1 MQTTHQRPS
10 RTGLLGARSIIAI
23 TLLTALVLVM
33 SQARPAFAAD
43 GVFNFDVATASVQEG
58 DTLTLS
64 ITAGGRGG
72 TVNNVNVGV
81 HISNIS
87 AEAGDYT
94 SADQCVFFSGAVI
107 SQPLFIQTNTDADT
121 QDEQF
126 TVTLTFDSNL
136 VGCVNPGADATVGG
150 QETVLVTIVDT
161 GAGPGANTFKFESA
175 SSSGDEGDIVV
186 LDVLRTGD
194 LDGAATVDCVR
205 VSGGTD
211 EPADYDILDGTA
223 NFGDNDSTGTCT
235 IQLEADADTDLS
247 ETLIIA
253 LTDPSSGHT
262 IANPDEHTI
271 TILDATA
278 QVVQFS
284 AATYSVDEDGGTASF
299 AVTRS
304 HPAGSDSFICSTEEL
319 SGEADEGVDY
329 QATADAINFTG
340 SQGTINC
347 TVPILDD
354 NSFEGSETFRLVL
367 TYVSGDAV
375 LGPIDEAIV
384 TIVDDETSGVTFEF
398 SAANYNVDEGDGT
411 VTVTITR
418 STSAGAGSV
427 HWATSNGTAVAG
439 TDYTAA
445 SGTETFS
452 PGETQETFTVTILQ
466 DALVEGNQTINLTLS
481 DPVGGSLGDQDTA
494 TITIIDDE
502 GVPTVTNVS
511 PNVGPTAGGTS
522 VVITGT
528 NLTGATAVTF
538 GASNAASFVV
548 NNSTQIT
555 AVSPAHAVGTV
566 DIRVTTPGGQ
576 SANTTADNFT
586 YQAAVT
592 NTYQLSFRWTLIAWL
607 GKDDISISSAL
618 QGVETPDNPSTNN
631 VFAFVTA
638 VATWD
643 APAQRYLFW
652 FPGGSNVPGANDI
665 TTFNFGSAYW
675 VAVNS
680 GVTWTVIQGP

>member
-1 MQTTHQRPS
+1 MRTTHNRPS
-10 RTGLLGARSIIAI
+10 GTGLLGARAIIAV

-43 GVFNFDVATASVQEG
+43 GVFNFDVTTAPVQEG

-64 ITAGGRGG
+64 ISVGARSEPTH
-72 TVNNVNVGV
+72 NVNVGV
-81 HISNIS
+81 HFNNIS
-87 AEAGDYT
+87 AEPGDYT
-94 SADQCVFFSGAVI
+94 GTDQCVFFNAGAVT
-107 SQPLFIQTNTDADT
+107 SQPLFIQTFADADT

-126 TVTLTFDSNL
+126 TVTLTLDSNI
-136 VGCVNPGADATVGG
+136 VGCVNPGADATIGG

-161 GAGPGANTFKFESA
+161 GGGSGANTFSFEST

-186 LDVLRTGD
+186 LDVVRAGD
-194 LDGAATVDCVR
+194 LDGTATVDCVR
-205 VSGGTD
+205 VSGGSD

-235 IQLEADADTDLS
+235 IQLESDADSDLS

-253 LTDPSSGHT
+253 LTNPSSGHT
-262 IANPDEHTI
+262 VANPDEHTI

-278 QVVQFS
+278 EVVQFS

-304 HPAGSDSFICSTEEL
+304 HPSGNDSFICSTDEL
-319 SGEADEGVDY
+319 TGEADENVDY
-329 QATADAINFTG
+329 GQTADAINFTG
-340 SQGTINC
+340 SQATINC
-347 TVPILDD
+347 TVPIIDDD
-354 NSFEGSETFRLVL
+354 NFEGPETFRIVL
-367 TYVSGDAV
+367 SKVSGDAV

-384 TIVDDETSGVTFEF
+384 TIVDDETGGVTFEF
-398 SAANYNVDEGDGT
+398 SAANYNVNEGAGT

-418 STSAGAGSV
+418 STSAGTGSV

-466 DALVEGNQTINLTLS
+466 DVLVEGNQTINLTLS
-481 DPVGGSLGDQDTA
+481 APVGGSLGDQDTA
-494 TITIIDDE
+494 TITIVDDE

-511 PNVGPTAGGTS
+511 PNVGPTTGGTS
-522 VVITGT
+522 VTITGT
-528 NLTGATAVTF
+528 NFTGATSVTF
-538 GASNAASFVV
+538 GASNAASVVV
-548 NNSTQIT
+548 NNATQIT
-555 AVSPAHAVGTV
+555 AVSPSHSAGTV
-566 DIRVTTPGGQ
+566 DIRVTTPVGQ

-586 YQAAVT
+586 YQVAAT

-607 GKDDISISSAL
+607 GKDNVSISSAL

-631 VFAFVTA
+631 VFSFVTA
-638 VATWD
+638 IATWD

-652 FPGGSNVPGANDI
+652 FPGGANVPGP
-665 TTFNFGSAYW
+665 TTSPPSTSEAPTG
-675 VAVNS
+675 
-680 GVTWTVIQGP
+680 